1 MYKPFHSNGF
11 TYLQVIL
18 VLDQLSNSSF
28 SLVPCAH
35 LAMNAPAQHLARRKN
50 ALLALSVKEDKK
62 VALYVQLVMLAHPRL
77 MTFKF
82 HVLLAFTLLAR
93 PRYSLSIITCKIQ
106 L

>member
-1 MYKPFHSNGF
+1 M
-11 TYLQVIL
+11 
-18 VLDQLSNSSF
+18 LDQLSNSPF

-35 LAMNAPAQHLARRKN
+35 LAVNAPAQHLARRKI
-50 ALLALSVKEDKK
+50 ALLAVSVKEDNK

-93 PRYSLSIITCKIQ
+93 PRYSLSIIA
-106 L
+106 